1 MTRID
6 SDREFRL
13 VRDSFSNVKKINL
26 RNIGFN
32 QISGSDLYIYQS
44 DEYKILNYSIK
55 PKLIFY
61 IRSEDDVIYLN
72 LENISITNLPVIFK
86 TFKLKIEVNIFPEKG
101 FCKINRHI
109 SLRYEPKNKLINF
122 ISKSFVDKILSN
134 LIEII
139 SIRFDKKLIKNV
151 LKAI

>member
-13 VRDSFSNVKKINL
+13 VRDSFTNVKKINL

-61 IRSEDDVIYLN
+61 IKSEDDIIYLK
-72 LENISITNLPVIFK
+72 LKSISIKNLPIIFK
-86 TFKLKIEVNIFPEKG
+86 TFRLTIEVNIFPDKG
-101 FCKINRHI
+101 SCKINRHI
-109 SLRYEPKNKLINF
+109 SLRYEPKNKLITFISNNF
-122 ISKSFVDKILSN
+122 IDKILSN